1 MSTKKQRRTSEIK
14 SKKQKKTKRVFLT
27 SLISLAIVG
36 FLVFFFVTLFNY
48 LYPTTSDKNSAARKK
63 EKQVVQLYFSDANER
78 FLTTEK
84 RYIVK
89 EKTSVAQ
96 AKELVRALLDG
107 SKTGLINVFP
117 EKTELQSVRIER
129 DQTAYVSFG
138 KNLLKLHPGGSAS
151 EMATVYSLT
160 HTLTFNIPE
169 VKRVKILVEGKEVES
184 IRGHIDT
191 RHPFIPNQELIAPVQ
206 KTG

>member
-1 MSTKKQRRTSEIK
+1 MSTKKQRRTGEIK
-14 SKKQKKTKRVFLT
+14 SKKQKKTKRVFLL

-48 LYPTTSDKNSAARKK
+48 LYPPTADKNTGARKK
-63 EKQVVQLYFSDANER
+63 EKQVVALYFSDVNER
-78 FLTTEK
+78 FLTVEK

-89 EKTSVAQ
+89 EKASGAQ
-96 AKELVRALLDG
+96 AKELVKALLDG
-107 SKTGLINVFP
+107 SKTGLVNTFP

-160 HTLTFNIPE
+160 HTLTINIPE
-169 VKRVKILVEGKEVES
+169 VKRVKILVDGKEVES

-191 RHPFIPNQELIAPVQ
+191 RRPFIPNQELIVPVQ
-206 KTG
+206 KAG